1 MVTAAA
7 GGNLL
12 SPAPAHAQHQHPAA
26 HSQTT
31 EGGEG
36 GEGGEASHGS
46 QAASSMEEQLT
57 VLAQMQ
63 GHLLVAA
70 DLLQHGDARG
80 AEPHTGHPVDE
91 LYGALEAAIAS
102 GQLPPFRTSLEA
114 LRQQVRLTPSAPT
127 TSRRLSE
134 AQQAIQNAITRLS
147 PSLSRQ
153 PNLVLGVVR
162 QLALS
167 ASSEYQGALDGNQI
181 RETIEYQDAR
191 GFLLEADQLLRQA
204 RTDTPSASGT
214 LQPAQERITAML
226 KAFPT
231 SQPPQRAL
239 LNAAALDSLAR
250 AI

>member
-7 GGNLL
+7 GNLL
-12 SPAPAHAQHQHPAA
+12 GAAPAQAQHQHPAA
-26 HSQTT
+26 HSQAA

-46 QAASSMEEQLT
+46 QAASSMEEQLS

-70 DLLQHGDARG
+70 DLLQRGDARG

-91 LYGALEAAIAS
+91 LYGALEPAIAS
-102 GQLPPFRTSLEA
+102 GKLPPFRDSLET
-114 LRQQVRLTPSAPT
+114 LRQQVRLAPSAPA
-127 TSRRLSE
+127 TSRQLIE
-134 AQQAIQNAITRLS
+134 ARKAIQSAISRLS
-147 PSLSRQ
+147 PTFTRQ
-153 PNLVLGVVR
+153 PSLVLAVVR

-191 GFLLEADQLLRQA
+191 GYLLQADQLLRQA
-204 RTDTPSASGT
+204 RTDSPSANGS

-226 KAFPT
+226 KALPS

-250 AI
+250 GI